1 MKAFHLAAIA
11 GLLIAGP
18 AFAQPK
24 PAAPKPAPAAPAAP
38 AAPSVLGEW
47 LVEDGTAQVR
57 VVSCADGVWGIISW
71 TKGEPGVDSKNP
83 DPAKQTRS
91 VLGMPILLGMKPSAD
106 KPGRFDGEVYN
117 AEEGENYISHISLS
131 SPDVLRI
138 EGCVLGGW
146 ICGGQDWSR
155 VKTPPQKG
163 ALTDQAVCS
172 ELPR

>member
-1 MKAFHLAAIA
+1 MKVFHLAAVA
-11 GLLIAGP
+11 GLLIVGP

-24 PAAPKPAPAAPAAP
+24 PAAPKAAPAPAAPAV
-38 AAPSVLGEW
+38 PSVFGEW

-57 VVSCADGVWGIISW
+57 VVSCTDSVWGVISW
-71 TKGEPGVDSKNP
+71 TKGEPGLDTRNP
-83 DPAKQTRS
+83 DPEKRTRS

-106 KPGRFDGEVYN
+106 HPGRFDGEVYN
-117 AEEGENYISHISLS
+117 AEEGDNYISHISLS

-146 ICGGQDWSR
+146 ICGGQDWTR

-163 ALTDQAVCS
+163 TPTDQVVCS
-172 ELPR
+172 GLPK